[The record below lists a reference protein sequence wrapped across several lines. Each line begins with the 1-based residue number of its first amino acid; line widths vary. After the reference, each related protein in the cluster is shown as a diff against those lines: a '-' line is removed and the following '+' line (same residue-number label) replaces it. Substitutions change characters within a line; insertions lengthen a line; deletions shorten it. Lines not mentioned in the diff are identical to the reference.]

1 MLRPVPGGGHHAKRM
16 MSVPAAAGLISR
28 MASQPPD
35 SAASE
40 PSADELL
47 GEVAHQLTILIRS
60 DLELAAAER
69 APEVREAV
77 VDTAA
82 AGAAAAAALLAFAAV
97 SWAAVLGLSHVMA
110 SWGAALVVA
119 GVWALVTLLL
129 LRMGGVVRLRARLAP
144 GGHESA
150 IAAARLARADAE
162 KAIRDA
168 AGRLGRAVVRDA
180 AQHEMGA
187 VVEAEQRI
195 ADTVERDVES
205 ILRDLVGA
213 LSVPEKAGGFL
224 GRLTGRGGS

>member
-1 MLRPVPGGGHHAKRM
+1 

-144 GGHESA
+144 GGHEPA
-150 IAAARLARADAE
+150 IAAARHARADAE

-168 AGRLGRAVVRDA
+168 AGRLGRAVVREA